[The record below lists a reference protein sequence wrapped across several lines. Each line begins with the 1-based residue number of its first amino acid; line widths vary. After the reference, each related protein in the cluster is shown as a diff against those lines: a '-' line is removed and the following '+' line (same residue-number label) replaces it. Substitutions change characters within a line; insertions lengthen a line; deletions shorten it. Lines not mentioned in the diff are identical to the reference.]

1 MGRDGSVFTQAN
13 DRWPTEGFPRP
24 DAGLVPDFVPRKQ
37 LPDRKAVKL
46 MSREVQLGV
55 FAALEAS
62 GGRDVV
68 ARTGI
73 DPRRFGA
80 YAAAGYEVS
89 SLEDHEAMLAASRDP
104 DQLGRLS
111 VSRLMTEGRDLLSPI
126 APLRVLP
133 NMGLFHAGVTL
144 GLRGPHLALGSSPA
158 AGLACL
164 GEATEALSFG
174 EIDAALALAT
184 DAQVEEFRAQLLVE
198 AGVVPSLAPA
208 EGAAALLVDCSGDG
222 PRVLAWAAGQ
232 EPTRTGF
239 GDTSDGGAARR
250 ALYEQVIA
258 AAGGSV
264 DACIADLWG
273 EPERDACELSALPG
287 GELLSTRPLL
297 GWLGAAHGLVDA
309 ALGAELVRRGEL
321 ERVLV
326 TASGLAGDITA
337 VVIGAA
343 P

>member
-1 MGRDGSVFTQAN
+1 MTGPSIRGVGLACPLGLGRESCLEAWMGRDGSVFTQAN

-158 AGLACL
+158 AGLVYP
-164 GEATEALSFG
+164 G
-174 EIDAALALAT
+174 
-184 DAQVEEFRAQLLVE
+184 FRA
-198 AGVVPSLAPA
+198 AATTR
-208 EGAAALLVDCSGDG
+208 GAV
-222 PRVLAWAAGQ
+222 
-232 EPTRTGF
+232 
-239 GDTSDGGAARR
+239 
-250 ALYEQVIA
+250 
-258 AAGGSV
+258 
-264 DACIADLWG
+264 
-273 EPERDACELSALPG
+273 
-287 GELLSTRPLL
+287 
-297 GWLGAAHGLVDA
+297 
-309 ALGAELVRRGEL
+309 
-321 ERVLV
+321 
-326 TASGLAGDITA
+326 
-337 VVIGAA
+337 
-343 P
+343 